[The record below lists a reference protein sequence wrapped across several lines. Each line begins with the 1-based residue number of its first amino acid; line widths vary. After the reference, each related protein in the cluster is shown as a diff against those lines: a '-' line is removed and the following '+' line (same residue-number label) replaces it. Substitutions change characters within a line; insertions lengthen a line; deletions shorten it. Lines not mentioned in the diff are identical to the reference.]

1 MSDILE
7 EMCKEA
13 REEGIGLGIKQGIK
27 QGIEQGIEQG
37 KVNSVRTLMK
47 TMNWS
52 ADQAMKAL
60 QIPEKQQ
67 SVYRKI
73 L

>member
-27 QGIEQGIEQG
+27 QGIEQG

-52 ADQAMKAL
+52 ADQAMEAL

-67 SVYRKI
+67 SVYREI